1 MVISK
6 ALRAVWDEPRVPAPA
21 TRPWWDIAVVAV
33 LVPSA
38 VLEGIARSDVPWP
51 AYTIALSI
59 VCALAVLW
67 RAQYPLGMLVLA
79 FGAQTLAGVGPALA
93 GLDYGV
99 LNATAVVLLFPY
111 SLARWGSGRHIVVGV
126 LVLMIGHFVREPLYG
141 FGLQENLIGA
151 GFLLFPVALGAAVR
165 FFISLRRREAEE
177 VRIRERNQ
185 LARELHDTVA
195 HHVSG
200 IVIQARAGR
209 ILGATDTAGA
219 LDVLPVIEQTATTAL
234 AEMRSLV
241 TVLRDEQR
249 AERNPVRG
257 VADLPALA
265 DDPVEGPA
273 VSLDVCGDVD
283 GLPAS
288 IDAAVFRI
296 VQESVTNA
304 RWHAHDASRIEVRV
318 CGEEGVVRIDVVDDG
333 RPGRGPSDRRGSGFG
348 IPGMRERA
356 EMLGGNLTAGP
367 CKGGGWRVTATIP
380 RKAPR

>member
-1 MVISK
+1 
-6 ALRAVWDEPRVPAPA
+6 
-21 TRPWWDIAVVAV
+21 
-33 LVPSA
+33 
-38 VLEGIARSDVPWP
+38 
-51 AYTIALSI
+51 
-59 VCALAVLW
+59 
-67 RAQYPLGMLVLA
+67 MLVLA

-111 SLARWGSGRHIVVGV
+111 SLARWGSGRHIVIGV
-126 LVLMIGHFVREPLYG
+126 VVLMVGHFVREPLYG

-165 FFISLRRREAEE
+165 FFMSLRRREAEE

>member
-1 MVISK
+1 MISK

-38 VLEGIARSDVPWP
+38 VLEGIARNDVPWP

-111 SLARWGSGRHIVVGV
+111 SLARWGSGRHIAIGVV
-126 LVLMIGHFVREPLYG
+126 VLMIGHFVREPLYG

-165 FFISLRRREAEE
+165 FFIRSKHREAEE

-209 ILGATDTAGA
+209 ILGATDTASA

-234 AEMRSLV
+234 ADMRSLV
-241 TVLRDEQR
+241 AVLRDEQR

-257 VADLPALA
+257 VADLLVLA

-273 VSLDVCGDVD
+273 VTVDISGDVED
-283 GLPAS
+283 LPAS
-288 IDAAVFRI
+288 VDAAVFRI
-296 VQESVTNA
+296 AQESVTNA

-318 CGEEGVVRIDVVDDG
+318 RGEEHVVSIDVVDDG
-333 RPGRGPSDRRGSGFG
+333 RPGRGASDRRGSGFG

-367 CKGGGWRVTATIP
+367 CRGRGWRVTATIP